1 MAAPAGGAGM
11 GVEESKFDDYYD
23 LDPAKIPLVIRE
35 KSGAN
40 PHTIRQLFSK
50 KKASELVTNW
60 TSLSDKTDYTV
71 RDSLLSEMMDRIQ
84 KGEKDAQPYVW
95 MADRESLHGLYP
107 AVEDPEFARRLYK
120 KTEFAS
126 LSSKAVPEDTCT
138 KSQQV
143 FETTAVQ
150 RLVARFLHPS
160 TPYNGLLLNHGVGV
174 GKTCS
179 AITVAE
185 TYLEQ
190 MPQNKVFILAPQA
203 IADGFR
209 RTIFN
214 VDRLKPTTRDEF
226 ALTGERWK
234 SPQCTGMTYLHLT
247 GTAALESKVEI
258 EKEVTKMV
266 RTRYEIMGYRRFA
279 NMVEGLMNRI
289 PSHIT
294 GVARDDEISALL
306 TRLFADHLIIVD
318 EAHNLRDAT
327 ADAGAEIGG
336 GGAVAS
342 EDADAAVADDAA
354 DGKKLTPILRKI
366 CAVCG
371 GLRLMLMTAT
381 PMYNTAPEIIF
392 LLNLLI
398 LNDTK
403 DRSQELVTNQV
414 FHSNGEFT
422 EKGEGLLAAHIRRYV
437 SYMRGENPNTFPL
450 RLTPDEKAGAAFM
463 AAYPEIS
470 ISRREGE
477 VRLSEMD
484 KAILA
489 ELPLIVHNVGPETK
503 VGEILG
509 AALEANAKPRE
520 ARAGEASELT
530 DFILDQTM
538 QIGNFV
544 YPSGQFGN
552 MGWNAHF
559 ELVKDVKGG
568 AQVHSFKWKG
578 EDAIETCFAGVGL
591 DSHAPKIASIVK
603 SVTEGKGIS
612 FIFSRYV
619 MSGALP
625 IAIALELAGWCR
637 VLADGT
643 PAPLL
648 HRPAGAS
655 KPKHYYVLLTSNK
668 FISPNFAG
676 LVEYA
681 TTFRTSE
688 EAEKGTK
695 VKAII
700 GSQVASEGLDLK
712 CIRQLHLLDGWYHL
726 NRIEQIEGRGV
737 RFCSHMALPLAER
750 NCLIFLH
757 VLNVPKYETADL
769 YAYRLAV
776 RKAQPIGRV
785 TRLMKMYAW
794 DCFLNHDA
802 ILLGKMDDR
811 MIVDARGKD
820 PFKHDLKDRPFSG
833 FCDFM
838 ADCTF
843 SCAGDAVPPKD
854 VGKDES
860 TAESFDYKFKFLEK
874 QEQLADLFSEE
885 TAIPL
890 TEVVMRV
897 FSDIPWSLGAIGLR
911 NMLGNLRI
919 KRKDG
924 IYGTIIFKNGY
935 ILFQPEQV
943 TDHEIPLTLRYGKA
957 YGRLPRTLSLARG
970 SLFETA
976 APKEGA
982 VAKRVYVEG
991 VEEKKEDDR
1000 VVPVVKPEKKPK
1012 GGKKEAASAV
1022 VEEPK
1027 AVAIAEADFDVL
1039 ANNSL
1044 KSLNEWRGLVDR
1056 IITEPGGKLPKPSQ
1070 FGEETFQAWR
1080 WLFHHFGSLPE
1091 TREIADM
1098 WWMDNLWTSME
1109 RGAVLRAWTIK
1120 APTGSDAALA
1130 KRLQPA
1136 QLFAG
1141 AGLKGY
1147 TLFNTESLKL
1157 EYNCMSARD
1166 AAPAMCISTL
1176 LPTVNDLMKP
1186 PLDRVADLPSIFGFL
1201 VTKEKTVVFKT
1212 VHKPSAKGNLTGAEC
1227 ANNTKLTYHH
1237 PRIKTATEEL
1247 QALAAGD
1254 PIIPLLLDISD
1265 AGIPGAKEHKDRQEA
1280 VKARFE
1286 GKAAATAL
1294 DFKHIN
1300 DLTLRQ
1306 VCPYM
1311 EFLLRYMDL
1320 RSIGGKRWMLSLVD
1334 SARATPKPAIKMT

>member
-1 MAAPAGGAGM
+1 MAAPAGGAGH
-11 GVEESKFDDYYD
+11 GDEFYD

-40 PHTIRQLFSK
+40 PHTIQQLFGK
-50 KKASELVTNW
+50 KGAPELREDW
-60 TSLSDKTDYTV
+60 KTLAEDADYTL
-71 RDSLLSEMMDRIQ
+71 RDSLYEQMLR
-84 KGEKDAQPYVW
+84 KGVEPRDW
-95 MADRESLHGLYP
+95 MAERNTEYGLYP
-107 AVEDPEFARRLYK
+107 DVEDPEFARRLYK

-138 KSQQV
+138 QGQKV

-190 MPQNKVFILAPQA
+190 MPHNKVYILAPQA

-247 GTAALESKVEI
+247 GTAASESKTEI
-258 EKEVTKMV
+258 EKEVTKLV

-279 NMVEGLMNRI
+279 NMVEALMNRI
-289 PSHIT
+289 PAHII
-294 GVARDDEISALL
+294 GAARDDEISALL
-306 TRLFADHLIIVD
+306 TRMFADHLIIVD
-318 EAHNLRDAT
+318 EAHNLRDAA
-327 ADAGAEIGG
+327 ADAGAAEIGVAG
-336 GGAVAS
+336 VEGGAA
-342 EDADAAVADDAA
+342 EDADAAAADDAA

-366 CAVCG
+366 CAVCE

-403 DRSQELVTNQV
+403 DRSRELVTNQI
-414 FHSNGEFT
+414 FHSSGEFT
-422 EKGEGLLAAHIRRYV
+422 AKGEGLLAAHIRRYV

-450 RLTPDEKAGAAFM
+450 RLTPDEKGGDTFM

-477 VRLSEMD
+477 VHLGKTDISIM
-484 KAILA
+484 A

-503 VGEILG
+503 VGEILS

-520 ARAGEASELT
+520 ARAGDASELT
-530 DFILDQTM
+530 DFMLDQTM

-544 YPSGQFGN
+544 YPNGQFGN
-552 MGWNAHF
+552 TGWNAHF
-559 ELVKDVKGG
+559 ELVKDVKAG
-568 AQVHSFKWKG
+568 AQVHSYKWKG
-578 EDAIETCFAGVGL
+578 EGAIEACFAGAGL
-591 DSHAPKIASIVK
+591 ASHAPKIASIVK
-603 SVTEGKGIS
+603 SITEGKGIS
-612 FIFSRYV
+612 FLFSRYV

-625 IAIALELAGWCR
+625 MAIALEMAGWCR

-648 HRPAGAS
+648 HRPAGAP

-794 DCFLNHDA
+794 DCFLNHEA
-802 ILLGKMDDR
+802 ILLGR
-811 MIVDARGKD
+811 MPERDIVDARGKE
-820 PFKHDLKDRPFSG
+820 FKHDLKDRPFTG
-833 FCDFM
+833 FCDF
-838 ADCTF
+838 AEDCTF
-843 SCAGDAVPPKD
+843 KCAGRGVTPKD
-854 VGKDES
+854 VGADDS
-860 TAESFDYKFKFLEK
+860 TAESFDYKYKFLKK
-874 QEQLADLFSEE
+874 QERLAEIFSKE
-885 TAIPL
+885 TALPL
-890 TEVVMRV
+890 TEVAAEV
-897 FSDIPWSLGAIGLR
+897 FWDIPWSLGAIGLR
-911 NMLGNLRI
+911 NMLGTIRI
-919 KRKDG
+919 RRKDG
-924 IYGTIIFKNGY
+924 IYGTLIYQNGY

-943 TDHEIPLTLRYGKA
+943 TDHEIPLALRHGRAYGK
-957 YGRLPRTLSLARG
+957 LPRSISLARG
-970 SLFETA
+970 ALLETA
-976 APKEGA
+976 APAKVAAEVTEEG
-982 VAKRVYVEG
+982 YVEG
-991 VEEKKEDDR
+991 VEEKKEDEEHAAA
-1000 VVPVVKPEKKPK
+1000 VAKPEKKPK
-1012 GGKKEAASAV
+1012 GGKKAAAVEKVGVAATVLEEVDYDALAASA
-1022 VEEPK
+1022 
-1027 AVAIAEADFDVL
+1027 
-1039 ANNSL
+1039 L
-1044 KSLNEWRGLVDR
+1044 KSLSDWRDLVDR
-1056 IITEPGGKLPKPSQ
+1056 MIAEPVGKLPKPAQ
-1070 FGEETFQAWR
+1070 LGEETFQGWR

-1091 TREIADM
+1091 TREIAAM
-1098 WWMDNLWTSME
+1098 WWMDNLWTSAE
-1109 RGAVLRAWTIK
+1109 RSAVLRAWTMK
-1120 APTGSDAALA
+1120 APTGADATLA
-1130 KRLQPA
+1130 KRLEPT

-1147 TLFNTESLKL
+1147 SIFNTETLKL
-1157 EYNCMSARD
+1157 EHNCMTARD
-1166 AAPAMCISTL
+1166 TAPATCSSTL
-1176 LPTVNDLMKP
+1176 LEIVEGIMGK
-1186 PLDRVADLPSIFGFL
+1186 PLDRVTDLPLVFGFL

-1212 VHKPSAKGNLTGAEC
+1212 LHKPSAKGSLVGAEC
-1227 ANNTKLTYHH
+1227 ANTSQLASHH
-1237 PRIKTATEEL
+1237 LRIETATEEL
-1247 QALAAGD
+1247 RTLAAAD
-1254 PIIPLLLDISD
+1254 PIVPLLLDIS
-1265 AGIPGAKEHKDRQEA
+1265 KEGVAVGVKERKDRQEA

-1286 GKAAATAL
+1286 GKASAAAL
-1294 DFKHIN
+1294 DFKHIT
-1300 DLTLRQ
+1300 DLSLRQ
-1306 VCPYM
+1306 VCPYT

-1320 RSIGGKRWMLSLVD
+1320 RRVGGKRWMLSLVD
-1334 SARATPKPAIKMT
+1334 SARATPDKPKIKMT

>member
-1 MAAPAGGAGM
+1 MAAPAGGAGHD
-11 GVEESKFDDYYD
+11 GDDFYD
-23 LDPAKIPLVIRE
+23 LDPAQIPLVIRE

-40 PHTIRQLFSK
+40 PHTIHQLFGK
-50 KKASELVTNW
+50 KGNPELRDDWKMLDT
-60 TSLSDKTDYTV
+60 TADYTL
-71 RDSLLSEMMDRIQ
+71 RDSLFEQMMR
-84 KGEKDAQPYVW
+84 KGVEPRNW
-95 MADRESLHGLYP
+95 MVERNTDYGLYP
-107 AVEDPEFARRLYK
+107 DVEDPEFARRLYK

-138 KSQQV
+138 QSQKV

-190 MPQNKVFILAPQA
+190 MPHNKVYILAPQA

-247 GTAALESKVEI
+247 GTAASESKTEI
-258 EKEVTKMV
+258 EKEVTKIV

-289 PSHIT
+289 PAHIT
-294 GVARDDEISALL
+294 GAARDDEISALL
-306 TRLFADHLIIVD
+306 TRMFADHLIIVD
-318 EAHNLRDAT
+318 EAHNLRDAA
-327 ADAGAEIGG
+327 ADAGGAEIGG
-336 GGAVAS
+336 VEGGAA
-342 EDADAAVADDAA
+342 EDADAGAADDAA

-366 CAVCG
+366 CAVSE

-403 DRSQELVTNQV
+403 DRSRELVTNQI
-414 FHSNGEFT
+414 FHSSGEFT
-422 EKGEGLLAAHIRRYV
+422 AKGEGLLAAHIRRYV

-450 RLTPDEKAGAAFM
+450 RLTPDERGGDAFM
-463 AAYPEIS
+463 AAYPKIS

-477 VRLSEMD
+477 VHLGKTDISIM
-484 KAILA
+484 A
-489 ELPLIVHNVGPETK
+489 ELPLIVHNVGVETK
-503 VGEILG
+503 VGEILS

-520 ARAGEASELT
+520 ARGGDASELT
-530 DFILDQTM
+530 DFLLDQTM

-544 YPSGQFGN
+544 YPNGQFGN
-552 MGWNAHF
+552 VGWNAHF
-559 ELVKDVKGG
+559 ELVKDVKAG
-568 AQVHSFKWKG
+568 AQVHSYKWKG
-578 EDAIETCFAGVGL
+578 ETAIEDCFMGAGL
-591 DSHAPKIASIVK
+591 ASHAPKIASIVK
-603 SVTEGKGIS
+603 SITEGKGIS
-612 FIFSRYV
+612 FLFSRYV

-625 IAIALELAGWCR
+625 MAIALELAGWCR
-637 VLADGT
+637 ILADGT

-648 HRPAGAS
+648 HRPAGAP
-655 KPKHYYVLLTSNK
+655 KPKHYYILLTSNK

-688 EAEKGTK
+688 DAEKGTK

-737 RFCSHMALPLAER
+737 RFCSHMALPPAER

-757 VLNVPKYETADL
+757 VLNVPNYETADL

-794 DCFLNHDA
+794 DCFLNHEA
-802 ILLGKMDDR
+802 ILLGKLPERD
-811 MIVDARGKD
+811 IVDARGKELKRGSKEAED
-820 PFKHDLKDRPFSG
+820 ALKDRPFTG
-833 FCDFM
+833 ICDFVEH
-838 ADCTF
+838 CTF
-843 SCAGDAVPPKD
+843 KCAGRGVAPKD
-854 VGKDES
+854 IGDDDS
-860 TAESFDYKFKFLEK
+860 TAEAFDFKYKFLKK
-874 QEQLADLFSEE
+874 QERLADIFSKE
-885 TAIPL
+885 TALPL
-890 TEVVMRV
+890 TEVAAEV
-897 FSDIPWSLGAIGLR
+897 FWDIPWSLGAIGLR
-911 NMLGNLRI
+911 NMLGNIRI
-919 KRKDG
+919 RRKDG
-924 IYGTIIFKNGY
+924 IYGTLIYQNGY

-943 TDHEIPLTLRYGKA
+943 TDHEIPLALRQGRAYGK
-957 YGRLPRTLSLARG
+957 LPRSLSLARG
-970 SLFETA
+970 TLLETSV
-976 APKEGA
+976 PVRVRPVEEEKREGGA
-982 VAKRVYVEG
+982 
-991 VEEKKEDDR
+991 EEKKEEE
-1000 VVPVVKPEKKPK
+1000 VSAAAEEEKPAEKEKKPR
-1012 GGKKEAASAV
+1012 GGKKAAAAAAAKEKVVAEAVLEAADY
-1022 VEEPK
+1022 EK
-1027 AVAIAEADFDVL
+1027 L
-1039 ANNSL
+1039 ANDAL
-1044 KSLNEWRGLVDR
+1044 KSLNDWRALVER
-1056 IITEPGGKLPKPSQ
+1056 MIAEPVGKLPRPAQ
-1070 FGEETFQAWR
+1070 LGEETFQGWR
-1080 WLFHHFGSLPE
+1080 WLIHHFGSLPE
-1091 TREIADM
+1091 TREIAAM
-1098 WWMDNLWTSME
+1098 WWMDNLWTSAE

-1120 APTGSDAALA
+1120 VPEDTTLA
-1130 KRLQPA
+1130 KRLEPTE
-1136 QLFAG
+1136 LFAG
-1141 AGLKGY
+1141 EGLKGY
-1147 TLFNTESLKL
+1147 SLFDTETLKL
-1157 EYNCMSARD
+1157 QHYCMTSRD
-1166 AAPAMCISTL
+1166 AEPASCSSTL
-1176 LPTVNDLMKP
+1176 LPIAEELMGA
-1186 PLDRVADLPSIFGFL
+1186 PLDRVADLPSVFGFL

-1212 VHKPSAKGNLTGAEC
+1212 VHKPSAKGSLVGAEC
-1227 ANNTKLTYHH
+1227 ANNSKLTYHY
-1237 PRIKTATEEL
+1237 PRIETATEEL
-1247 QALAAGD
+1247 RALGAAD
-1254 PIIPLLLDISD
+1254 PILPLLLDISKEGV
-1265 AGIPGAKEHKDRQEA
+1265 AGVKERKDRQEA

-1286 GKAAATAL
+1286 GKAAAP
-1294 DFKHIN
+1294 DFKHMT

-1320 RSIGGKRWMLSLVD
+1320 RRVGGKRWMMSLVD